1 MSSTSFHLINNMI
14 HTMNCLLVYTVVK
27 KLEKSWTTAFLAASL
42 FSVHPVLTEAICGI
56 VGRAD
61 LLWSFFALIAMNFA
75 LCKPNWMVG
84 LLTCLS
90 VLAKEQGMW

>member
-1 MSSTSFHLINNMI
+1 MI

-75 LCKPNWMVG
+75 LSKPNWMVV